1 MSPRARGGGDKARLF
16 VALALPDAVRAA
28 LVDWRRGPLAL
39 QDGLRPVA
47 PEGLHVTLC
56 FLGARPLGDVE
67 AVTEHMRAAAAAG
80 RTPALALGEPR
91 WLPPRRPRVL
101 AVELDEDGELAALQ
115 GRLGEALAG
124 AGLWKPEKR
133 PFLAHVTVAR
143 VRTGAKVP
151 ATALAPP
158 EPLAFAGKEAVLYR
172 SRLARAGAT
181 YEPLVRVALG

>member
-1 MSPRARGGGDKARLF
+1 MSPRGGGEKARLF

-28 LVDWRRGPLAL
+28 LLDWRRGPLAL

-47 PEGLHVTLC
+47 AEGLHVTLC
-56 FLGARPLGDVE
+56 FLGARPVGDVE
-67 AVTEHMRAAAAAG
+67 AIADHVRAAAGPA
-80 RTPALALGEPR
+80 PALALREPR

-101 AVELDEDGELAALQ
+101 TVELEEDGELTALQ
-115 GRLGEALAG
+115 ARLGLALAD
-124 AGLWKPEKR
+124 AGMWKPEKR

-143 VRTGAKVP
+143 VRTGVKVP
-151 ATALAPP
+151 PTALAPP
-158 EPLAFAGKEAVLYR
+158 DALAFAGEDVVLYR

>member
-1 MSPRARGGGDKARLF
+1 

-56 FLGARPLGDVE
+56 FLGARPVGEIE
-67 AVTEHMRAAAAAG
+67 AVAGHLRAAAGAG
-80 RTPALALGEPR
+80 RAPALAVGEPR

-101 AVELDEDGELAALQ
+101 AVELEEDGELSALQ
-115 GRLGEALAG
+115 ARLGEALAG

-143 VRTGAKVP
+143 VRTGARVP

-158 EPLAFAGKEAVLYR
+158 EPLAFAGEEVVLYR
-172 SRLARAGAT
+172 SRLARTGAS
-181 YEPLVRVALG
+181 YEALARVALA